1 MKPEKRLLIKDLLED
16 DQAEFRREVTLLAG
30 ARVLRRRRWR
40 RQGLQTLAVLALM
53 GMMVFWARHRFVPPT
68 PSMAANSSV
77 FPPKTPYLTD
87 DQLLALFP
95 NTPVG
100 LATVDGR
107 KVLIF
112 PRRSDQAKYVG
123 RW

>member
-1 MKPEKRLLIKDLLED
+1 MKTEKRLLIHDLMED
-16 DQAEFRREVTLLAG
+16 DQAGLRREATLLAG
-30 ARVLRRRRWR
+30 VSVMRRRRWR
-40 RQGLQTLAVLALM
+40 RQGIEALAVVALM
-53 GMMVFWARHRFVPPT
+53 SVMAFWARQWLVPPK
-68 PSMAANSSV
+68 PSTAANSSV
-77 FPPKTPYLTD
+77 SAPKTPYLTD

-100 LATVDGR
+100 LATVEGR

>member
-1 MKPEKRLLIKDLLED
+1 MKPEKRLLIDDLLED
-16 DQAEFRREVTLLAG
+16 DQTGLRREATLLAG
-30 ARVLRRRRWR
+30 ARVMRRRRWR
-40 RQGLQTLAVLALM
+40 RRGIQTLAVLSLM
-53 GMMVFWARHRFVPPT
+53 SITVFWARHRLVPPT
-68 PSMAANSSV
+68 PSMAANTSAS
-77 FPPKTPYLTD
+77 PPKTPYLTD

-100 LATVDGR
+100 LATVEGR

-112 PRRSDQAKYVG
+112 PRRSDQAKYIG

>member
-1 MKPEKRLLIKDLLED
+1 MKPEKRLLLHDLLED
-16 DQAEFRREVTLLAG
+16 DDTGLRRQAILLAG

-40 RQGLQTLAVLALM
+40 RQGIQALAAVAFISV
-53 GMMVFWARHRFVPPT
+53 MVFSARNLFVPSR
-68 PSMAANSSV
+68 PSMAAPSAV
-77 FPPKTPYLTD
+77 FPSKTPYLTD

-112 PRRSDQAKYVG
+112 PRRSDQARYVG